1 MGSKKNRRKSPQAGS
16 VATESRRVNP
26 APGYSV
32 DSPASAGKA
41 AFWSTRYFEWLALAV
56 ASVLSY
62 WILTARLVGVKVS
75 VLIDEYS
82 YVLDSHYKGLSEAY
96 YPNHLFQLV
105 Y

>member
-62 WILTARLVGVKVS
+62 WILTARLVGVNV
-75 VLIDEYS
+75 
-82 YVLDSHYKGLSEAY
+82 
-96 YPNHLFQLV
+96 
-105 Y
+105 